1 MGISERLCQFH
12 FNDGKHGV
20 KQKRLI
26 IKRDGQ
32 KKGKILNWDF
42 AGSGEIK
49 ARQALGY
56 INTVVTWNRM
66 PESVLL
72 KLGF

>member
-1 MGISERLCQFH
+1 MDKCQ
-12 FNDGKHGV
+12 
-20 KQKRLI
+20 
-26 IKRDGQ
+26 
-32 KKGKILNWDF
+32 KGKELNWDL

-49 ARQALGY
+49 ARQAPGY

-72 KLGF
+72 KLDF